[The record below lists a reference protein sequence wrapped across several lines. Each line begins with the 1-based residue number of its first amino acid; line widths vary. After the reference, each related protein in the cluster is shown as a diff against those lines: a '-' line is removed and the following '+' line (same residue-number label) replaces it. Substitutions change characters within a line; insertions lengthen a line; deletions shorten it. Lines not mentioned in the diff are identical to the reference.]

1 MVYCVTETNLC
12 PPGPEMWVLRVGR
25 VSVATRRQDLQAG
38 SAGRIDKQGEQG
50 KQGEQSKQGEQGKQG
65 EQSKQGEQGEQ
76 GITGEASQGVAS
88 ESQAST
94 RTI

>member
-1 MVYCVTETNLC
+1 ML
-12 PPGPEMWVLRVGR
+12 LAGR
-25 VSVATRRQDLQAG
+25 IRRQDLQAG
-38 SAGRIDKQGEQG
+38 SAGRI
-50 KQGEQSKQGEQGKQG
+50 GKQG

-76 GITGEASQGVAS
+76 GVTGEASQGVAS